1 MSDPYLGE
9 IRLFPYPGIVP
20 KGWAVCEGQQLAIS
34 QNQALFSLLGTAYGG
49 NGVTTFQLPD
59 LRGRVPIHAGVPYS
73 LGNTGG
79 EAAHT
84 LLSNEIP
91 THNHLVNASSVA
103 AAVPDVAP
111 TSTWAAPA
119 SSVYGQVNSLVA
131 MSPAA
136 IGSAGG
142 SQPHEN
148 MQPYLSVA
156 FCIATAGIYPSRN

>member
-20 KGWAVCEGQQLAIS
+20 KGWAVCEGQLLAIS

-49 NGVTTFQLPD
+49 NGVTNFQLPD
-59 LRGRVPIHAGVPYS
+59 LRGRVPVHAGATYP
-73 LGNTGG
+73 LGSTGG
-79 EAAHT
+79 ESAHT

-91 THNHLVNASSVA
+91 THNHMVNASNAS
-103 AAVPDVAP
+103 AAVADIAP
-111 TSTWAAPA
+111 TSTWATPA
-119 SSVYGQVNSLVA
+119 ANCYGQVNSLVA
-131 MSPAA
+131 MSAAA
-136 IGSAGG
+136 IGGAGAG
-142 SQPHEN
+142 QPHPN